1 MAKTFDELMEMYGHN
16 KIGNA
21 DLALGRDNPGALEQI
36 LQERQNWANATTQAE
51 RDAAH
56 NKAENI
62 RKAYG
67 QYSGGSKGMDG
78 QYSPTY
84 VKPSP
89 AAQNDNVTALYEKY
103 NNLYGKQNAPTWTP
117 QYQEQI
123 SQILGDITN
132 RDPFEY
138 KMTEDPLYQQYRDQ
152 YIREGQRAMKDTMAQ
167 TAMMS
172 GGYANTA
179 GAIAAQQGY
188 DNYLAQLNDR
198 VPQLEQQ
205 AYGKYI
211 DNIAN
216 MYNQLGAY
224 QSEENRLYG
233 QYLDAMNQFN
243 TDRDYAFNSMQAAM
257 NQNNY
262 ENEFNRGI
270 FETDRA
276 FNQDFRQQDISNAAS
291 FGDWDKVE
299 GYDYDVD
306 FMKQKQ
312 ALDELQMAYK
322 TGQLGAK
329 MAGTTSTSTTSG
341 GKKKKT
347 EGKEAETVDN
357 AKLKHLLELHTRSGS
372 APEFFNATVQNMYNK
387 GELNDATYKKFLAMV
402 HS

>member
-1 MAKTFDELMEMYGHN
+1 
-16 KIGNA
+16 
-21 DLALGRDNPGALEQI
+21 
-36 LQERQNWANATTQAE
+36 
-51 RDAAH
+51 
-56 NKAENI
+56 
-62 RKAYG
+62 
-67 QYSGGSKGMDG
+67 MDG

-123 SQILGDITN
+123 GQILGDITN

-188 DNYLAQLNDR
+188 DQYLAQLNDR

-205 AYGKYI
+205 AYGKYV
-211 DNIAN
+211 DNLAD

-306 FMKQKQ
+306 FMRDQQ
-312 ALDELQMAYK
+312 ALDEAQMAYN
-322 TGQLGAK
+322 QLKLAQQMGK
-329 MAGTTSTSTTSG
+329 LQGVTAGNNSRVAYRDRDVDGDSG
-341 GKKKKT
+341 Y
-347 EGKEAETVDN
+347 TVDDIAN
-357 AKLKHLLELHTRSGS
+357 EFTTDAEGNFNRFYLSGYGQVTGEELDKLQDAGKVIVEEKNGKLHYR
-372 APEFFNATVQNMYNK
+372 
-387 GELNDATYKKFLAMV
+387 YKK
-402 HS
+402 